1 MFQFKRLDRFM
12 LQSFMPLFVMTFLIC
27 TFIVLMQ
34 FLWMHLNDLVGK
46 GLGMDVLGELF
57 FYAALSMVPM
67 ALPLAVLLASL
78 MTFGNLGE
86 SFELTALKAGGI
98 SLFRVMRPL
107 IYLMIFVAVGAFFFQ
122 NNVLPVS
129 QSRMWTLLKSMR
141 EKTPE
146 LDIVE
151 GEFNYQLS
159 NINIFVSQKN
169 RETGVMYDVVIYDL
183 QNGFERSRV
192 ILADSATLV
201 MTPDRT
207 HLKLS
212 MHTGELFENLR
223 EASGSYA
230 AKGQLYRREQ
240 FKMKEILVPF
250 DANFTR
256 KDDSDMR
263 SLYIGK
269 NVAQL
274 SHSIDSINAHLD
286 SIGNSYGRELATQEH
301 FALRN
306 VNKAHSDSLAAA
318 VTAKANIDSIFSTL
332 DRSDHRRYL
341 NNARMDADRQRM
353 DFIGRSLYMNDENQ
367 ILRRHGI
374 ELFKKFTLSLACIIF
389 FFIGAPLGAIIR
401 KGGLGTP
408 LVISVFLFIF
418 YYIIDNTGMKMAKD
432 GKVAVWEGV
441 WLSSAVLLPL
451 GIFVTYK
458 AVHDSAVFNPDVYKN
473 LWRQLM
479 NKEQRTLTAKEVVIE
494 EVEPQRATAMLA
506 ELQGL
511 CADFLT
517 TYPARRQ
524 SYVAYWRGG
533 YSSDA
538 VRAII
543 AQLEWTVSYLSNTRR
558 PDVLAA
564 ANKFPVAHNFR
575 ILHPAPHSKWS
586 TAFCWFVP
594 LGIPAWAV
602 GVYWQRKFRRKV
614 VKITEI
620 IPTVPVNNPT
630 ATTSNTLSESEDN
643 EQQH

>member
-1 MFQFKRLDRFM
+1 MFQLKRLDRFM

-107 IYLMIFVAVGAFFFQ
+107 IYLMVAVAVGAFFFQ

-151 GEFNYQLS
+151 GEFNYQLA
-159 NINIFVSQKN
+159 NINIYVSQKN
-169 RETGVMYDVVIYDL
+169 RETGVMYDVVIYDM

-207 HLKLS
+207 HLKLT
-212 MHTGELFENLR
+212 MHSGELFENLR

-230 AKGQLYRREQ
+230 SKGQLYRREL
-240 FKMKEILVPF
+240 FHMKEILVPF
-250 DANFTR
+250 DANFER

-274 SHSIDSINAHLD
+274 SHSIDSIHAQLD
-286 SIGNSYGRELATQEH
+286 SIGAGYGRELAAQTH
-301 FALRN
+301 FSLRSDN
-306 VNKAHSDSLAAA
+306 REYADSLAAA
-318 VTAKANIDSIFSTL
+318 VTSLANVDSIIASF
-332 DRSDHRRYL
+332 DRDVHRRYIT
-341 NNARMDADRQRM
+341 NARMEAERQRM
-353 DFIGRSLYMNDENQ
+353 DFTGRSLYMNDENQ

-408 LVISVFLFIF
+408 LVISVLLFIF

-432 GKVAVWEGV
+432 GRVAVWEGV

-479 NKEQRTLTAKEVVIE
+479 NKEQRTLTVKEVVIE
-494 EVEPQRATAMLA
+494 EVDPHRASVMLT
-506 ELQGL
+506 ELQIL
-511 CADFLT
+511 CVNFLSA
-517 TYPARRQ
+517 YPARRQ
-524 SYVAYWRGG
+524 SYTAYWRGG
-533 YSSDA
+533 YSSES

-543 AQLEWTVSYLSNTRR
+543 AQLELTVSYLSNTRR
-558 PDVLAA
+558 PEVLAA

-575 ILHPAPHSKWS
+575 ILHPAPQSKWS

-594 LGIPAWAV
+594 LGLPAWAV

-614 VKITEI
+614 VKISEI
-620 IPTVPVNNPT
+620 IPTVPVDNL
-630 ATTSNTLSESEDN
+630 AEKISNTLSESKDN
-643 EQQH
+643 EQ